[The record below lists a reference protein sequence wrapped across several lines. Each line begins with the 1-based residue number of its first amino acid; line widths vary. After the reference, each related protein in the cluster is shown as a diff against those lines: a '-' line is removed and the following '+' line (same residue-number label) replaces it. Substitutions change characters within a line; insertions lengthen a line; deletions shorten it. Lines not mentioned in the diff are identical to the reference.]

1 MSYLPQELRA
11 AEHHMGVLDLSET
24 HGAQLVHGGG
34 GRRETREGRREKGDG
49 RREKGEGRT
58 EKGERETGEP

>member
-1 MSYLPQELRA
+1 
-11 AEHHMGVLDLSET
+11 MGVLDLSET